1 MAEQLLAEREG
12 GQLPPYRAMAIFRA
26 EADTMEK
33 SLQILDTIKPL
44 AQAPGLEIWGPLPAL
59 IARRAD
65 RYRAQLIINADN
77 RKRLNKT
84 LADVCLHLDQ
94 QKQPSG
100 SRWMIDVDPQETG

>member
-1 MAEQLLAEREG
+1 MAEQLLAERED

-65 RYRAQLIINADN
+65 RYRAQLVLNTDN
-77 RKRLNKT
+77 RHRLNRLLTDICHSLEQAKYPKG
-84 LADVCLHLDQ
+84 A
-94 QKQPSG
+94 K
-100 SRWMIDVDPQETG
+100 WMIDVDPQETG